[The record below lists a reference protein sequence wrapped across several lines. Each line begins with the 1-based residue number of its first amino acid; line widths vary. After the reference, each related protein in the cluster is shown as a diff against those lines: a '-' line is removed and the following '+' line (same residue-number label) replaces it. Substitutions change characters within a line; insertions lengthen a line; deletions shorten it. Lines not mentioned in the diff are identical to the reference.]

1 METSVA
7 EYFYS
12 ITLILG
18 TSSLTALRDAIEN
31 RLTFEYS
38 DGSYYRVTLPSLASA
53 PLIENC
59 INALRQSL
67 QRDAV
72 MLLLSRW
79 YAKRNSPG
87 SSDLT
92 IEVEWNMFTDL
103 LLGNL
108 ISVLVRV
115 SKYRSC

>member
-1 METSVA
+1 MTS
-7 EYFYS
+7 
-12 ITLILG
+12 
-18 TSSLTALRDAIEN
+18 LRDAIEN

-53 PLIENC
+53 PIIENC

-67 QRDAV
+67 QRDAA

-87 SSDLT
+87 SSDLSL
-92 IEVEWNMFTDL
+92 EVEWNLFTDL
-103 LLGNL
+103 LLGTLLFIPATNIESSHL
-108 ISVLVRV
+108 YYFRTFGL
-115 SKYRSC
+115 